1 MEIEAQLTREPI
13 AERIPPPASGLAG
26 AWVEFRG
33 LVRGEENNAEISAL
47 EYEAYAGM
55 AEREMRRLITSIC
68 AQQPCLAVKV
78 VHRVGV
84 VPVGETA
91 IYVGVAAKHRG
102 AAFAVLAEF
111 MNQLKQ
117 EVPIWKRR
125 ALASLDGQVSK
136 ADVPPVSKPAGCGH
150 ARPLPSNPS
159 PGIGSQSAGFARK
172 EPQPLDAALAKIL
185 SHVRPLPAVT
195 VPLLAAAGHV
205 LRENLVAT
213 DDSPAADRSTRD
225 GYAILQT
232 DSSATFCITDT
243 LHAAD
248 CKPRQ
253 LGPGE
258 AVRVATGTTLPCAGL
273 RVIMQENAERTG
285 NQIKILRSETATNV
299 CRHGEDWQAGD
310 TLLPAGKVLD
320 AGALAVLASVG
331 CTQPR
336 VSPQLPVLHFTTGDE
351 LVPPTTSPQPGQIRD
366 CNSILIRALLEKQG
380 CAVTHEHLPE
390 NFEAAQRVV
399 ASLVPPAPTFNLVLI
414 SGGAGGGDK
423 DFTRAL
429 LEWLGF
435 EIVFDRVNIRP
446 GAPLVFGVNGT
457 RIAFGLPGN
466 PLSHF
471 VCFHLFVAAALKRL
485 TGAEPD
491 GMCSGM
497 LAGKIEDAPNARE
510 TLWPARVILENRHA
524 RLTPLR
530 WHSSGDVTC
539 LAAANALIRVPA
551 ESGLLPAGTEVNF
564 LPV

>member
-1 MEIEAQLTREPI
+1 
-13 AERIPPPASGLAG
+13 
-26 AWVEFRG
+26 
-33 LVRGEENNAEISAL
+33 
-47 EYEAYAGM
+47 
-55 AEREMRRLITSIC
+55 
-68 AQQPCLAVKV
+68 
-78 VHRVGV
+78 
-84 VPVGETA
+84 
-91 IYVGVAAKHRG
+91 
-102 AAFAVLAEF
+102 
-111 MNQLKQ
+111 
-117 EVPIWKRR
+117 
-125 ALASLDGQVSK
+125 
-136 ADVPPVSKPAGCGH
+136 
-150 ARPLPSNPS
+150 
-159 PGIGSQSAGFARK
+159 
-172 EPQPLDAALAKIL
+172 
-185 SHVRPLPAVT
+185 
-195 VPLLAAAGHV
+195 
-205 LRENLVAT
+205 
-213 DDSPAADRSTRD
+213 
-225 GYAILQT
+225 
-232 DSSATFCITDT
+232 
-243 LHAAD
+243 
-248 CKPRQ
+248 
-253 LGPGE
+253 
-258 AVRVATGTTLPCAGL
+258 VRVATGTTLPCAGL

-380 CAVTHEHLPE
+380 CAVTQQHLPE

-497 LAGKIEDAPNARE
+497 LAGKIEDAPIARE
-510 TLWPARVILENRHA
+510 TLWPARVKLENRHA

>member
-1 MEIEAQLTREPI
+1 MEIEVQLTREPI
-13 AERIPPPASGLAG
+13 AAIIPPPASGLAG

-33 LVRGEENNAEISAL
+33 LVRSEENNTEISAL

-55 AEREMRRLITSIC
+55 AEREMRRLIAAVSE
-68 AQQPCLAVKV
+68 QQPCLAVKV
-78 VHRVGV
+78 VHRIGV

-91 IYVGVAAKHRG
+91 VYVGVAAKHRG
-102 AAFAVLAEF
+102 AAFAVLAGF
-111 MNQLKQ
+111 MDQLKQ
-117 EVPIWKRR
+117 DVPIWKRR
-125 ALASLDGQVSK
+125 ALAGLV
-136 ADVPPVSKPAGCGH
+136 AVA
-150 ARPLPSNPS
+150 ALRPLPP
-159 PGIGSQSAGFARK
+159 PAKRLAAGPARNA
-172 EPQPLDAALAKIL
+172 PLPLETALAHI
-185 SHVRPLPAVT
+185 HARIPPLPAVSL
-195 VPLLAAAGHV
+195 PLQDAAGHV

-310 TLLPAGKVLD
+310 TLLAAGKVLD

-380 CAVTHEHLPE
+380 CAVTQQHLPE

>member
-1 MEIEAQLTREPI
+1 MEIEVQLTREPI
-13 AERIPPPASGLAG
+13 AAIIPPPASGLAG

-33 LVRGEENNAEISAL
+33 LVRSEENNTEISAL

-55 AEREMRRLITSIC
+55 AEREMRRLIAAVSE
-68 AQQPCLAVKV
+68 QQPCLAVKV
-78 VHRVGV
+78 VHRIGV

-91 IYVGVAAKHRG
+91 VYVGVAAKHRG
-102 AAFAVLAEF
+102 AAFAVLAGF
-111 MNQLKQ
+111 MDQLKQ
-117 EVPIWKRR
+117 DVPIWKRR
-125 ALASLDGQVSK
+125 ALAGLV
-136 ADVPPVSKPAGCGH
+136 AVA
-150 ARPLPSNPS
+150 ALRPLPP
-159 PGIGSQSAGFARK
+159 PAKRLAAGPARNA
-172 EPQPLDAALAKIL
+172 PLPLETALAHI
-185 SHVRPLPAVT
+185 HARIPPLPAVSL
-195 VPLLAAAGHV
+195 PLQDAAGHV

-380 CAVTHEHLPE
+380 CAVTQQHLPE

-446 GAPLVFGVNGT
+446 GAPLIFGVNGT

>member
-1 MEIEAQLTREPI
+1 MEIEVQLTREPI
-13 AERIPPPASGLAG
+13 AAIIPPPAAGLAG

-33 LVRGEENNAEISAL
+33 LVRGEENNTEISAL

-55 AEREMRRLITSIC
+55 AEREMRRLIAAVSE
-68 AQQPCLAVKV
+68 QQPCLAVKV
-78 VHRVGV
+78 VHRIGV

-91 IYVGVAAKHRG
+91 VYVGVAAKHRG
-102 AAFAVLAEF
+102 AAFAVLAGF
-111 MNQLKQ
+111 MDQLKQ
-117 EVPIWKRR
+117 DVPIWKRR
-125 ALASLDGQVSK
+125 ALAGLV
-136 ADVPPVSKPAGCGH
+136 AVA
-150 ARPLPSNPS
+150 ALRPLPP
-159 PGIGSQSAGFARK
+159 PAKRLAAGPARNA
-172 EPQPLDAALAKIL
+172 PLPLEAALAHI
-185 SHVRPLPAVT
+185 HARIPPLPAVSL
-195 VPLLAAAGHV
+195 PLQDAAGHV

-380 CAVTHEHLPE
+380 CAVTQQHLPE

-446 GAPLVFGVNGT
+446 GAPLIFGVNGT

-491 GMCSGM
+491 GICSGM

-510 TLWPARVILENRHA
+510 TLWPARVKLENRHA

>member
-1 MEIEAQLTREPI
+1 
-13 AERIPPPASGLAG
+13 LAG

-33 LVRGEENNAEISAL
+33 LVRSEENNTEISAL

-55 AEREMRRLITSIC
+55 AEREMRRLIAAVSE
-68 AQQPCLAVKV
+68 QQPCLAVKV
-78 VHRVGV
+78 VHRIGV

-91 IYVGVAAKHRG
+91 VYVGVAAKHRG
-102 AAFAVLAEF
+102 AAFAVLAGF
-111 MNQLKQ
+111 MDQLKQ
-117 EVPIWKRR
+117 DVPIWKRR
-125 ALASLDGQVSK
+125 ALAGLV
-136 ADVPPVSKPAGCGH
+136 AVA
-150 ARPLPSNPS
+150 ALRPLPP
-159 PGIGSQSAGFARK
+159 PAKRLAAGPARNA
-172 EPQPLDAALAKIL
+172 PLPLETALAHI
-185 SHVRPLPAVT
+185 HARIPPLPAVSL
-195 VPLLAAAGHV
+195 PLQDAAGHV

-446 GAPLVFGVNGT
+446 GAPLIFGVNGT

-497 LAGKIEDAPNARE
+497 LAGKIEDAPIARE
-510 TLWPARVILENRHA
+510 TLWPARVKLENRHA

>member
-1 MEIEAQLTREPI
+1 MEIEVQLTREPI
-13 AERIPPPASGLAG
+13 AAIIPPPASGLAG

-33 LVRGEENNAEISAL
+33 LVRSEENNTEISAL

-55 AEREMRRLITSIC
+55 AEREMRRLIAAVSE
-68 AQQPCLAVKV
+68 QQPCLAVKV
-78 VHRVGV
+78 VHRIGV

-91 IYVGVAAKHRG
+91 VYVGVAAKHRG
-102 AAFAVLAEF
+102 AAFAVLAGF
-111 MNQLKQ
+111 MDQLKQ
-117 EVPIWKRR
+117 DVPIWKRR
-125 ALASLDGQVSK
+125 ALAGLV
-136 ADVPPVSKPAGCGH
+136 AVA
-150 ARPLPSNPS
+150 ALRPLPP
-159 PGIGSQSAGFARK
+159 PAKRLAAGPARNA
-172 EPQPLDAALAKIL
+172 PLPLETALAHI
-185 SHVRPLPAVT
+185 HARIPPLPAVSL
-195 VPLLAAAGHV
+195 PLQDAAGHV

-310 TLLPAGKVLD
+310 TLLAAGKVLD

-380 CAVTHEHLPE
+380 CAVTQQHLPE

-497 LAGKIEDAPNARE
+497 LAGKIEDAPIARE
-510 TLWPARVILENRHA
+510 TLWPARVKLENRHA

>member
-1 MEIEAQLTREPI
+1 MEIEVQLTREPI
-13 AERIPPPASGLAG
+13 AAIIPPPASGLAG

-33 LVRGEENNAEISAL
+33 LVRSEENNTEISAL

-55 AEREMRRLITSIC
+55 AEREMRRLIAAVSE
-68 AQQPCLAVKV
+68 QQPCLAVKV
-78 VHRVGV
+78 VHRIGV

-91 IYVGVAAKHRG
+91 VYVGVAAKHRG
-102 AAFAVLAEF
+102 AAFAVLAGF
-111 MNQLKQ
+111 MDQLKQ
-117 EVPIWKRR
+117 DVPIWKRR
-125 ALASLDGQVSK
+125 ALAGLV
-136 ADVPPVSKPAGCGH
+136 AVA
-150 ARPLPSNPS
+150 ALRPLPP
-159 PGIGSQSAGFARK
+159 PAKRLAAGPARNA
-172 EPQPLDAALAKIL
+172 PLPLETALAHI
-185 SHVRPLPAVT
+185 HARIPPLPAVSL
-195 VPLLAAAGHV
+195 PLQDAAGHV

-310 TLLPAGKVLD
+310 TLLAAGKVLD

-446 GAPLVFGVNGT
+446 GAPLIFGVNGT

-497 LAGKIEDAPNARE
+497 LAGKIEDAPIARE

>member
-1 MEIEAQLTREPI
+1 MEIEVQLTREPI
-13 AERIPPPASGLAG
+13 AAIIPPPASGLAG

-33 LVRGEENNAEISAL
+33 LVRSEENNTEISAL

-55 AEREMRRLITSIC
+55 AEREMRRLIAAVSE
-68 AQQPCLAVKV
+68 QQPCLAVKV
-78 VHRVGV
+78 VHRIGV

-91 IYVGVAAKHRG
+91 VYVGVAAKHRG
-102 AAFAVLAEF
+102 AAFAVLAGF
-111 MNQLKQ
+111 MDQLKQ
-117 EVPIWKRR
+117 DVPIWKRR
-125 ALASLDGQVSK
+125 ALAGLV
-136 ADVPPVSKPAGCGH
+136 AVA
-150 ARPLPSNPS
+150 ALRPLPP
-159 PGIGSQSAGFARK
+159 PAKRLAAGPARNA
-172 EPQPLDAALAKIL
+172 PLPLETALAHI
-185 SHVRPLPAVT
+185 HARIPPLPAVSL
-195 VPLLAAAGHV
+195 PLQDAAGHV

-253 LGPGE
+253 LG
-258 AVRVATGTTLPCAGL
+258 VRVATGTTLPCAGL

-310 TLLPAGKVLD
+310 TLLAAGKVLD

-380 CAVTHEHLPE
+380 CAVTQQHLPE

-446 GAPLVFGVNGT
+446 GAPLIFGVNGT